1 MKSHRLW
8 SLATVGAIVTTAS
21 LATAPQAVAEP
32 YTHCECVA
40 YVQNY
45 IGHINTMLAKDSDAG
60 LRALG
65 WNRVSDTP
73 MGIND
78 IVVLQPGFNSAVN
91 PSAGHIA
98 WLAKYSTQG
107 NTTSIMLRG
116 ANQGNLSTWNDHG
129 CNNVSQ
135 WSFSYPNGKSG
146 IKFYRK

>member
-1 MKSHRLW
+1 M
-8 SLATVGAIVTTAS
+8 AVS
-21 LATAPQAVAEP
+21 LATAPQAAAASA
-32 YTHCECVA
+32 TNCQCVA

-45 IGHINTMLAKDSDAG
+45 IGHINTGTAKDADAG
-60 LRALG
+60 LRSMG
-65 WNRVSDTP
+65 WNHVSSTP

-78 IVVLQPGFNSAVN
+78 IVVLQPGFNSAVD

-116 ANQGNLSTWNDHG
+116 ANQGSLPTWTDHG

-146 IKFYRK
+146 IKFYRR